1 MLDDG
6 CTAVDPIPAV
16 DVTDAVDILDGGRV
30 DMSADDPLDSPLLDV
45 AGNGVFEVEDEAY
58 GVLDLVFGVTR

>member
-1 MLDDG
+1 
-6 CTAVDPIPAV
+6 
-16 DVTDAVDILDGGRV
+16 
-30 DMSADDPLDSPLLDV
+30 MSADDPLDSPLLDV